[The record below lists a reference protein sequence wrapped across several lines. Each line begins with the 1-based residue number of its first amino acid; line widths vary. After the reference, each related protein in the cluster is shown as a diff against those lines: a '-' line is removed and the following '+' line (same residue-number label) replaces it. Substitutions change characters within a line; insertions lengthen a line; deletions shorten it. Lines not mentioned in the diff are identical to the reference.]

1 MRLFSMTSGRAQARL
16 VVAGAALTAATL
28 IAGCGNSYK
37 SVVTPIST
45 TGPAA
50 QVNSY
55 AVVVSAASKSSGQAS
70 IIDWAGDFTI
80 AYAAIGPGPL
90 NFALDELGS
99 EGYTINRDGTMTNFP
114 IINSLQAKSV
124 LYSTL
129 PSSDGVKAAVVN
141 MMAPSSGMYAA
152 DLTGNVID
160 VFSGSPQALKQSVP
174 VSTTPVMVAGSP
186 TLSGQREY
194 AISQN
199 FSDTT
204 GVACNTS
211 PTTRGNGKITPIE
224 ISTNNPDSS
233 MDAGKCPVYA
243 VQTSDQRR
251 LFVLNR
257 GDDTITVVNTVNN
270 ALDSCTAF
278 KNAQTGN
285 WITCHQTI
293 PLSQKALTLPGVKPP
308 ANCDITTNPT
318 CGLPATAGP
327 VYAEYNS
334 TKQQL
339 YVANYDGGTISIID
353 VPTDEYGND
362 SNTYAIGNCT
372 ADTYTACGAITGG
385 FGTVRTVNVGNT
397 STPYPASLT
406 VLADGSRAYTA
417 NQGDDSGSGNGTVS
431 VVNLSSY
438 TVEKTLTV
446 VGHPR
451 TVVSTQNS
459 TTAKIYASSP
469 DSPYLTIIKDTGTSS
484 DAIDTTIL
492 VTGNI
497 VDVRVTTQ
505 NGSSGNSL
513 YTTRTP
519 GYGMPCSLPPT
530 LLSNAS
536 LLAASSPIDTC
547 RQIPGQ

>member
-16 VVAGAALTAATL
+16 VVAGAALTVATL

-50 QVNSY
+50 QVSSY

-114 IINSLQAKSV
+114 IITSLQAKSV

-129 PSSDGVKAAVVN
+129 PSSAKVVN

-160 VFSGSPQALKQSVP
+160 VFSGSPQALNLSIP

-194 AISQN
+194 AIAQN

-211 PTTRGNGKITPIE
+211 PTTRGNGTITPIE

-233 MDAGKCPVYA
+233 MAAGKCPVYA

-270 ALDSCTAF
+270 ALDDCKSF
-278 KNAQTGN
+278 QNAQTGN
-285 WITCHQTI
+285 WITCHPTI
-293 PLSQKALTLPGVKPP
+293 QLPKGS
-308 ANCDITTNPT
+308 
-318 CGLPATAGP
+318 GP

-362 SNTYAIGNCT
+362 SNTYTNGSCT
-372 ADTYTACGAITGG
+372 SDATCGAITGG

-431 VVNLSSY
+431 VINLSSY

-513 YTTRTP
+513 YTSRTP
-519 GYGMPCSLPPT
+519 GYGLPCSLPPT